1 MESWHFTEQDRWQMA
16 ALGIS
21 EARVRDQLRFFS
33 RPRPAVKLARPCTLG
48 DGIRRLAPGEQAR
61 YLALQ
66 AEAASRG
73 RFLKFV
79 PASGAASRMFQA
91 PLSYLAELPP
101 ELVAG
106 EPPAGVPDP
115 PPAGPVAAFCQALSR
130 FAFFPDL
137 ARCLKERGLHPEGLL
152 AAGAYHCALFYLL
165 TPAGLN
171 YAALPKGLLKF
182 HRYGQECRTALEE
195 HLVEAAFY
203 VRDWEG
209 RCRLHVTVL
218 PEHREL
224 FAGLLREAQPRWEVR
239 LGCRFQVEFSC
250 QSHAT
255 DTLAVDLD
263 LRPFREEDG
272 RLHFRPGGH
281 GALLTNLQDCGGDLV
296 YIKNIDNVVPDR
308 LKEPTILWKRLM
320 GGLVVEVEGRLHG
333 LLRQL
338 TAGETDPGLLA
349 DAAAWAREELAVSL
363 PPEFAAW
370 PGDRR
375 REFLVAALNRPLRVC
390 GVVKNEGEPGGA
402 PFWVREPDGGFSRQ
416 IVEGAQ
422 VDLADPEQRAVW
434 EAATHFNPVDL
445 VVTLRDY
452 QGRPFELQRFADPEA
467 VFISRKSY
475 NGRKLLA
482 LELPGLWNGGMARWL
497 TLFVEVPAITFN
509 PVKTALDLL
518 RPEHLPE

>member
-1 MESWHFTEQDRWQMA
+1 MESWQFTEQDRWQMA

-21 EARVRDQLRFFS
+21 EARVREQLAFFT
-33 RPRPAVKLARPCTLG
+33 RPRPALRLARPCTLG
-48 DGIRRLAPGEQAR
+48 DGIRRLDPEEHPR
-61 YLALQ
+61 YQALQ
-66 AEAASRG
+66 AEAAHKG

-91 PLSYLAELPP
+91 PLGYLAGLPP
-101 ELVAG
+101 EHLTA
-106 EPPAGVPDP
+106 ESFACP
-115 PPAGPVAAFCQALSR
+115 PPEGPVAAFCQALSR

-137 ARCLKERGLHPEGLL
+137 ARCLAARGLDAEGLV
-152 AAGAYHCALFYLL
+152 ASGAYHCALFYLL

-182 HRYGQECRTALEE
+182 HRYGGECRTALEE
-195 HLVEAAFY
+195 HLVEAAHY
-203 VRDWEG
+203 VRDGHG
-209 RCRLHVTVL
+209 RCRLHVTIL

-224 FAGLLREAQPRWEVR
+224 FAALAREVLPRWEAR
-239 LGCRFQVEFSC
+239 LGCRFQVEFSH

-255 DTLAVDLD
+255 DTLAVDLHN
-263 LRPFREEDG
+263 RPFREEDG

-281 GALLTNLQDCGGDLV
+281 GALLDNLQNCGGDLV

-320 GGLVVEVEGRLHG
+320 GGLLVELEGRLHR
-333 LLRQL
+333 LLRRL
-338 TAGETDPGLLA
+338 EAGESDPGVLSR
-349 DAAAWAREELAVSL
+349 AAAWAREELAAPL
-363 PPEFAAW
+363 PEDFAAA
-370 PGDRR
+370 PASRQ
-375 REFLVAALNRPLRVC
+375 RELLMAALNRPLRVC
-390 GVVKNEGEPGGA
+390 GVVRNEGEPGGA
-402 PFWVREPDGGFSRQ
+402 PFWVEEPDGRASLQ

-422 VDLADPEQRAVW
+422 VDLTDPKQRAVW

-445 VVTLRDY
+445 VVTLRDHH
-452 QGRPFELQRFADPEA
+452 GRPFELSRFADPEA

-475 NGRKLLA
+475 NGRELKA

-497 TLFVEVPAITFN
+497 TLFVEVPAVTFN